1 MRRASGLALLCMLP
15 ALAFCQSLAN
25 GQRIVEKNCMQCHG
39 IDKSSDG
46 PALRGIVGRA
56 AGKLDG
62 YFYSEALANATHI
75 WDLKSLKAWLTKPES
90 MIPGV
95 EMDFHLERQQDIDD
109 VIAYLATLKSAEKK

>member
-1 MRRASGLALLCMLP
+1 
-15 ALAFCQSLAN
+15 
-25 GQRIVEKNCMQCHG
+25 MQCHG

-62 YFYSEALANATHI
+62 YFYSEALANATHT

-95 EMDFHLERQQDIDD
+95 EMDFHLETQQDIDD
-109 VIAYLATLKSAEKK
+109 VIAYLATLKPTDKQ